1 MSPRNHTFLIV
12 SGMVFFALLS
22 TACVSTTIGDVAY
35 SGGGLSLSVSHDG
48 GPSEGYVQVTI
59 YQIQDNRQDE
69 RNVLYA
75 PLALQQGQ
83 NAVFIPGTLEP
94 GQYKLYIYLI
104 QNGER
109 KAAAIRDIV
118 VN

>member
-1 MSPRNHTFLIV
+1 MSPRSHAFLIV
-12 SGMVFFALLS
+12 SGMVFCALLS
-22 TACVSTTIGDVAY
+22 AACVSTTIGDVAY
-35 SGGGLSLSVSHDG
+35 SGGRLSLSVSHDG
-48 GPSEGYVQVTI
+48 GPSDGYVQVTV
-59 YQIQDNRQDE
+59 YQIQGNRQDE

-75 PLALQQGQ
+75 PLALRQGM
-83 NAVFIPGTLEP
+83 NTLSIPATLEP

>member
-1 MSPRNHTFLIV
+1 MSARCNPVLVFSVILFV
-12 SGMVFFALLS
+12 LLLFSGCTSVG
-22 TACVSTTIGDVAY
+22 IGDAGY
-35 SGGGLSLSVSHDG
+35 TNNTLSLTITNAG
-48 GPSEGYVQVTI
+48 GPSGGYVQVTVYEI
-59 YQIQDNRQDE
+59 RDARQEETD
-69 RNVLYA
+69 VFYA
-75 PLALQQGQ
+75 PLALQQGE
-83 NAVFIPGTLEP
+83 NTALIPGTLLP